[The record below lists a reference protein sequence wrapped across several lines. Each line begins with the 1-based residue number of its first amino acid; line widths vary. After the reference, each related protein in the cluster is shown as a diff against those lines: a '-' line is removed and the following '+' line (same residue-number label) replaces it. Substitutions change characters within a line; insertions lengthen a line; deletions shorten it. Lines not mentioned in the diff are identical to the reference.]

1 MALSTMVTPSICN
14 SAVTALISWSAS
26 APLTPLRSVILVHD
40 EYQAL
45 ENMVY
50 ATHADFNARLGVLQA
65 RVDTEPQRVY
75 YTVTEAIDNLRC
87 EFEMLSSNVNA
98 ILLKLQECA
107 RREELVDEM
116 GGALDEFIEQFVTH

>member
-1 MALSTMVTPSICN
+1 M
-14 SAVTALISWSAS
+14 
-26 APLTPLRSVILVHD
+26 HD

-50 ATHADFNARLGVLQA
+50 ATHADFNARLGVLQT